1 MNKSKIR
8 RSIKIHYDRSYHLSV
23 GLEKDITK
31 IDKSDKIIDVSAKN
45 H

>member
-1 MNKSKIR
+1 
-8 RSIKIHYDRSYHLSV
+8 LSV
-23 GLEKDITK
+23 GLVKDITK